1 MQGTYEKLIEIMQN
15 MGYVFWENIEED
27 FVISDYIGDSFS
39 FIQFILE
46 IEEEIEIELSDDF
59 LSYEL
64 LQSARGFANK
74 LDIYKKETN

>member
-1 MQGTYEKLIEIMQN
+1 MQGTYEKLIEILQN
-15 MGYVFWENIEED
+15 MGYVFWENIDED
-27 FVISDYIGDSFS
+27 FVISDYIADSFS

-46 IEEEIEIELSDDF
+46 IEEEIKIELSDDF

-74 LDIYKKETN
+74 LDIYKKETK